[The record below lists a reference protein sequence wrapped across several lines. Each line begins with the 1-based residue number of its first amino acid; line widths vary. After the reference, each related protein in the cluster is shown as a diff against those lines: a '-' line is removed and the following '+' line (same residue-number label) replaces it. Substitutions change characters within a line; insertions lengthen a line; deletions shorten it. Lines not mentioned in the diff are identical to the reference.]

1 MGRLRRIFAASRAA
15 GDVVVSAYRVR
26 LEVFVLVDAKSNT
39 DAKAKAELAVRK
51 AVKRA
56 YLDDDGFADGFEA
69 FGFRARGSERYESG
83 ADDDE

>member
-1 MGRLRRIFAASRAA
+1 MA
-15 GDVVVSAYRVR
+15 AYRVR
-26 LEVFVLVDAKSNT
+26 VEVFVLVDAKSNT
-39 DAKAKAELAVRK
+39 DARAKAELAVRK

-83 ADDDE
+83 VDDGE